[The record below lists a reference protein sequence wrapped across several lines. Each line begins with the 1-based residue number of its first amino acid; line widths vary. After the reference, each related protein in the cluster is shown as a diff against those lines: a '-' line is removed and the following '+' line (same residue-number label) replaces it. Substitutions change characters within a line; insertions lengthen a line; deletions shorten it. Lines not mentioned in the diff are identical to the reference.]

1 MIVKEFFDKDSHTFS
16 YVVADDSNGVCA
28 IIDSVLGFDM
38 ASACTDTTLA
48 DEMIAYIH
56 AQAWTVAWHLE
67 THIHADHLSA
77 ASYLK
82 SKLGGRIGISHRI
95 DEVQSIFGEIY
106 HLDFKSANAMMSF
119 DYFFQDDESFAI
131 GTLSA
136 TAIATAGHTPAC
148 MSYLID
154 DAVFVGD
161 TLFMPDYG
169 TARCDFPKGSSSAL
183 YHSVQKLYQ
192 LPDSTV
198 VYLCHDY
205 LPPSRQ
211 AFSHKTTIG
220 EQKQHNIH
228 LNSATTEQAFV
239 ALRDAKDRT
248 LPVPKLLLPSIQI
261 NLMAGNLPKPE
272 DNGISYLKIPLNYFK
287 LKSAK

>member
-1 MIVKEFFDKDSHTFS
+1 MIIKEFFDKDSQTLS
-16 YVVADDSNGVCA
+16 CVVADDTSGVCA

-38 ASACTDTTLA
+38 PSARTDTTLA
-48 DEMIAYIH
+48 DDIIAYIN

-82 SKLGGRIGISHRI
+82 SKLGGKIAISHRI

-106 HLDFKSANAMMSF
+106 HLDFKSANAMMGF

-136 TAIATAGHTPAC
+136 TAIATPGHTPAC

-154 DAVFVGD
+154 DAIFVGD

-169 TARCDFPKGSSSAL
+169 TARCDFPKGSSRTL
-183 YHSVQKLYQ
+183 YHSVQKLYK
-192 LPDSTV
+192 LPDDTA

-211 AFSHKTTIG
+211 AFTHKTTIG
-220 EQKQHNIH
+220 DQKQHNIH
-228 LNSATTEQAFV
+228 LNSHTNEQAFV
-239 ALRDAKDRT
+239 ALRDAKDHT
-248 LPVPKLLLPSIQI
+248 LPVPKLLLPSIQV
-261 NLMAGNLPKPE
+261 NLMAGNLPAPE
-272 DNGISYLKIPLNYFK
+272 DNGTSYLKIPLNRF
-287 LKSAK
+287 S

>member
-1 MIVKEFFDKDSHTFS
+1 MIIKELFDKNSQTFS
-16 YVVADDSNGVCA
+16 YVVADDTSGVCA

-38 ASACTDTTLA
+38 PSARTDTTLA
-48 DEMIAYIH
+48 DDIIAYIN
-56 AQAWTVAWHLE
+56 AQAWTVVWHLE

-82 SKLGGRIGISHRI
+82 SKLGGKIAISHRI
-95 DEVQSIFGEIY
+95 DEVQSIFSEIY
-106 HLDFKSANAMMSF
+106 HLDFKSANAMMGF
-119 DYFFQDDESFAI
+119 DYFFQDDENFAI

-136 TAIATAGHTPAC
+136 TAIATPGHTPAC

-183 YHSVQKLYQ
+183 YHSVQKLYE
-192 LPDSTV
+192 LPDDTA

-211 AFSHKTTIG
+211 AFVHKTTIG
-220 EQKQHNIH
+220 DQKQHNIH
-228 LNSATTEQAFV
+228 LNSHTTEQTFV
-239 ALRDAKDRT
+239 TLRDTKDHT
-248 LPVPKLLLPSIQI
+248 LPVPKLLLPSIQV
-261 NLMAGNLPKPE
+261 NLMAGNLPAPE
-272 DNGISYLKIPLNYFK
+272 DNGTSYLKIPLNRF
-287 LKSAK
+287 S

>member
-1 MIVKEFFDKDSHTFS
+1 MIIKEFFDKDSQTFS
-16 YVVADDSNGVCA
+16 YVVADDTSGICA

-38 ASACTDTTLA
+38 PSARTDTTLA
-48 DEMIAYIH
+48 DDIIAYIN

-82 SKLGGRIGISHRI
+82 SKLGGKIAISHRI

-106 HLDFKSANAMMSF
+106 YLDFKSANAMMGF

-136 TAIATAGHTPAC
+136 TAIATPGHTPAC

-169 TARCDFPKGSSSAL
+169 TARCDFPKGSSQTL
-183 YHSVQKLYQ
+183 YQSVQKLYT
-192 LPDSTV
+192 LPDVTKV
-198 VYLCHDY
+198 FLCHDY
-205 LPPSRQ
+205 LPKSRDEFCHQ
-211 AFSHKTTIG
+211 TTIG
-220 EQKQHNIH
+220 TQKQHNIH
-228 LNSATTEQAFV
+228 INTTVNQEQFV
-239 ALRDAKDRT
+239 AMRDAKDRT
-248 LPVPKLLLPSIQI
+248 LAMPKLLLPSIQV
-261 NLMAGNLPKPE
+261 NLQAGNLPQAE
-272 DNGISYLKIPLNYFK
+272 DNDISYLKIPLNQFR
-287 LKSAK
+287 

>member
-1 MIVKEFFDKDSHTFS
+1 MIIKEFFDKDSQTFS
-16 YVVADDSNGVCA
+16 YVAADDTSGICA

-38 ASACTDTTLA
+38 PSARTDTTLA
-48 DEMIAYIH
+48 DDIIAYIN

-82 SKLGGRIGISHRI
+82 SKLGGKIAISHRI

-106 HLDFKSANAMMSF
+106 HLDFKSANAMMGF
-119 DYFFQDDESFAI
+119 DYFFEDDEYFNI
-131 GTLSA
+131 GTLPARALA
-136 TAIATAGHTPAC
+136 TPGHTPAC
-148 MSYLID
+148 MSYWID

-169 TARCDFPKGSSSAL
+169 TARCDFPKGSSRAL
-183 YHSVQKLYQ
+183 YQSIQKLYQ
-192 LPDSTV
+192 LPDDTT

-211 AFSHKTTIG
+211 AFAFKTTIG

-228 LNSATTEQAFV
+228 ANITISQDEFV
-239 ALRDAKDRT
+239 AMRDAKDRT
-248 LPVPKLLLPSIQI
+248 LAMPKLLLPSIQF
-261 NLMAGNLPKPE
+261 NLQAGNLPQAE
-272 DNGISYLKIPLNYFK
+272 DNDISYLKIPLNQFR
-287 LKSAK
+287 

>member
-1 MIVKEFFDKDSHTFS
+1 MIVKEFFDKDSQTFS
-16 YVVADDSNGVCA
+16 YVVADESSGVCA

-38 ASACTDTTLA
+38 PSACTDTTLA
-48 DEMIAYIH
+48 DGIIAYISTH
-56 AQAWTVAWHLE
+56 AWAVAWHLE

-95 DEVQSIFGEIY
+95 DEVQSIFGKIY
-106 HLDFKSANAMMSF
+106 NLDFKSANTLMGF
-119 DYFFQDDESFAI
+119 DYFFQDGEIFEI
-131 GTLSA
+131 GSLPA

-154 DAVFVGD
+154 GAVFVGD

-183 YHSVQKLYQ
+183 YHSVQKLYE
-192 LPDSTV
+192 LPDDTT

-211 AFSHKTTIG
+211 AFMYKTTIG

-228 LNSATTEQAFV
+228 LNSTTTEQTFV

-248 LPVPKLLLPSIQI
+248 LPVPKLLLPSIQV
-261 NLMAGNLPKPE
+261 NLMAGNLPKPA
-272 DNGISYLKIPLNYFK
+272 DNGISYLKIPLNQF
-287 LKSAK
+287 